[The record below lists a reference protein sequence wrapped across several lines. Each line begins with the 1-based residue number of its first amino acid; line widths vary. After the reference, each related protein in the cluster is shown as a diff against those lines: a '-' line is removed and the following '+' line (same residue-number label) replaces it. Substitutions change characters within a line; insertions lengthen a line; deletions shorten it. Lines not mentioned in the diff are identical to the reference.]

1 MKTKAPFRIRNDESF
16 ANLCLWPLEI
26 LFGQGIFMRATKSIS
41 FVTFDEFRTIVLLAS
56 TGKQITLSTLNRKR
70 RMDMAEKTTAE
81 MKQTLGLTGLTMN
94 AMALIAP
101 GAFLWLTFAIQAGT
115 GVTAPAMWIGI
126 IVALLLC
133 LATAVCYAEM
143 AKLYPG
149 TGSSYY
155 FAEQSFLNHDKAWPY
170 ARLAKFIVGW
180 GSHLYYWIYP
190 GVMVAVIGIFCGY
203 IVGTLW
209 PNVMSASNPGTAFM
223 MLCAIAAAFGIA
235 YIAHR
240 GVTGS
245 TAVSIAINVIQISA
259 LIVFS
264 VMALGYRMNHPPG
277 SVAFQFDS
285 QTSASYSYEFA
296 TQKTVANG
304 QTTDTIVRNS
314 DGVPQ
319 PALDASGKPV
329 PYHVSYPDKDASGNF
344 VSHPNAFSVIRAH
357 NWGWAFVQ
365 ATVAILILV
374 GFESVTALGGEAKNA
389 RRDVPIAVIV
399 SLLVQGAFCYLFEYF
414 AANYLLNSGYPMQSA
429 TGSAAPIGDMM
440 VLVGDALFGP
450 GRGRIFMLC
459 EALTVF
465 LALIGTT
472 LSCINTGARVTY
484 AMGRDQEVPEHFGI
498 LHSRNLSPHRAI
510 WTLATISAVVGCVG
524 VLMAFGDASA
534 PADAAIQTLPHG
546 FWSSFGYLTHDK
558 MAALPNSL
566 LTVTLASNFGT
577 FLLYGLSCVTCL
589 VAFHNHPKFKVV
601 RHLFIPVFGVLANL
615 ACMGFYLVGPFMGY
629 GTKMEPLLA
638 LGVALVWA
646 IYGGIYFVTSSKSKG
661 RTTMVESR
669 AETAESAGR

>member
-1 MKTKAPFRIRNDESF
+1 MP
-16 ANLCLWPLEI
+16 
-26 LFGQGIFMRATKSIS
+26 
-41 FVTFDEFRTIVLLAS
+41 
-56 TGKQITLSTLNRKR
+56 
-70 RMDMAEKTTAE
+70 EKTTAE
-81 MKQTLGLTGLTMN
+81 MKSTLGLTGLTMN

-101 GAFLWLTFAIQAGT
+101 GAFLWLTFFIQATT
-115 GVTAPAMWIGI
+115 GVTAPSMWLGI
-126 IVALLLC
+126 FVALLLC
-133 LATAVCYAEM
+133 LATAVCYSEL

-203 IVGTLW
+203 VVGTLW

-223 MLCAIAAAFGIA
+223 IVCAIAAAFGIA

-245 TAVSIAINVIQISA
+245 TAVNIAINVIQISA
-259 LIVFS
+259 LIVFA

-285 QTSASYSYEFA
+285 QTGASYSYEFE
-296 TQKTVANG
+296 TQTTVVNG
-304 QTTDTIVRNS
+304 QSAQTLVRNS

-319 PALDASGKPV
+319 PKRDATGQPV
-329 PYHVSYPDKDASGNF
+329 PYHVTYPDKDASGNF
-344 VSHPNAFSVIRAH
+344 LSHGNALSVVRAH
-357 NWGWAFVQ
+357 NWGWTFVQ

-374 GFESVTALGGEAKNA
+374 GFESVTALGGEAK
-389 RRDVPIAVIV
+389 RPHRDVPIAVLV

-414 AANYLLNSGYPMQSA
+414 AANYLLNSGYTMQNA
-429 TGSAAPIGDMM
+429 ANSAAPIGDMM
-440 VLVGDALFGP
+440 VMVGDAIFGP

-459 EALTVF
+459 EAVTVF

-484 AMGRDQEVPEHFGI
+484 AMGKDQEVPEHFGM
-498 LHSRNLSPHRAI
+498 LHSKNLSPHRAI
-510 WTLATISAVVGCVG
+510 WTLAAISAVVGCLG
-524 VLMAFGDASA
+524 VLMAFGDAGA
-534 PADAAIQTLPHG
+534 PTDAAIQALPHG
-546 FWSSFGYLTHDK
+546 FWSSFGYSTHDR

-577 FLLYGLSCVTCL
+577 FLLYGLSCVVCMI
-589 VAFHNHPKFKVV
+589 AYHNHPKFKVV
-601 RHLFIPVFGVLANL
+601 RHLAIPVFGLLANL
-615 ACMGFYLVGPFMGY
+615 ACMGFYLAGPFMGY

-646 IYGGIYFVTSSKSKG
+646 IYGGIYFVSSSKAKR
-661 RTTMVESR
+661 RTTLIRSQ
-669 AETAESAGR
+669 AQPESAVDGIGE